1 MTDMFY
7 LNPYKIT
14 RLIRYHTALSHCN
27 RFFLLIVK
35 SSLSES
41 SLSVESVGKS
51 VKFDLPNYFSFV
63 NYRKM

>member
-14 RLIRYHTALSHCN
+14 RLIRYYAVLSHCN

-41 SLSVESVGKS
+41 SLSVESVFEAAVDVGKS
-51 VKFDLPNYFSFV
+51 PPNE
-63 NYRKM
+63 NK

>member
-41 SLSVESVGKS
+41 SLSVESVVEAAVDVGKS
-51 VKFDLPNYFSFV
+51 PPDENI
-63 NYRKM
+63 R

>member
-14 RLIRYHTALSHCN
+14 DYRFMIRYYTVLSHCN

-41 SLSVESVGKS
+41 SLSVESVFEAAVDVGKS
-51 VKFDLPNYFSFV
+51 PPDENK
-63 NYRKM
+63 